1 MRAMRPLRALATAA
15 TLLACFLPFSRAC
28 AAASPREASELLGT
42 TVVDA
47 RGKRLG
53 ALTDFVVDMG
63 KEQIVGVQVGHSTA
77 DGMANEV
84 FSLPGV
90 QLGDGKFIIR
100 PGNASMAGEAPA
112 EQSLAKMI
120 HAPLRDA
127 AGKAAGEISD
137 VMVNFEEARVTA
149 IVIRF
154 DPKWLDM
161 AAPAAVA
168 PSSLERK
175 DDGYLVKF
183 SASDVRPSAPAGPK
197 TGAAPPPPPLPPRA
211 RLTQAPA
218 DALAKIP
225 AANLSTA
232 RRMLGA
238 TIVDPS
244 GKPVGKVEDVVIELS
259 DGSAKFIVASFDP
272 SWVASGWLVAMKMR
286 PIEAGAN
293 GQAQVKANLNEINFA
308 FLFQAASWPDFS
320 DPAAREMIRAKL
332 GV

>member
-1 MRAMRPLRALATAA
+1 MKPIRALAAAA
-15 TLLACFLPFSRAC
+15 TLLACLLPFSRG
-28 AAASPREASELLGT
+28 AAAAPPSEASEFLGT

-53 ALTDFVVDMG
+53 ALTDLVLDLG
-63 KEQIVGVQVGHSTA
+63 KERIVGVQVGHSTA
-77 DGMANEV
+77 EGMANEV
-84 FSLPGV
+84 FALPGV
-90 QLGDGKFIIR
+90 QWGDAKLIVR
-100 PGNASMAGEAPA
+100 AGNASMAGEAPA
-112 EQSLAKMI
+112 TQSLAKML

-127 AGKAAGEISD
+127 AGKTAGQIADVLIS
-137 VMVNFEEARVTA
+137 FEEARVTA
-149 IVIRF
+149 IVIQF

-168 PSSLERK
+168 PSSIERK

-183 SASDVRPSAPAGPK
+183 SASDVRPSSPAGPK
-197 TGAAPPPPPLPPRA
+197 TAAAPPPPALPPRA

-238 TIVDPS
+238 SLVDPS

-259 DGSAKFIVASFDP
+259 DGNAKFIVASFEP
-272 SWVASGWLVAMKMR
+272 TWVAPGWLVALKMR
-286 PIEAGAN
+286 PIEAGPN
-293 GQAQVKANLNEINFA
+293 GQGTLKTNLNEINFA

-320 DPAAREMIRAKL
+320 DPAVREMIQAKL